1 MINWNGLDRGNP
13 TWSRAWTRALLRC
26 LPAVFF
32 TIPMIQYVIY
42 MLQNSVP
49 MTNISMKEMLALL

>member
-1 MINWNGLDRGNP
+1 MITGNSLDGGNP

-26 LPAVFF
+26 LPALFS

-42 MLQNSVP
+42 KLQNSVP